1 MEEVHFSNVV
11 TGAGACL
18 VIAAIAYLYHNAID
32 VQRGKRGQLHV
43 KINPQ
48 KWSFQSIYRAM
59 LMIATGLF
67 LMGGFRF
74 LVN

>member
-1 MEEVHFSNVV
+1 MEELHFSNVV

-32 VQRGKRGQLHV
+32 VRRGKRRQLHA
-43 KINPQ
+43 KFNPQ
-48 KWSFQSIYRAM
+48 KWSFQSIYRAT

-67 LMGGFRF
+67 LMGGSRL